1 MLEERSV
8 VLTSPIGKKVLRM
21 LLNTH
26 SFWGRAGTR
35 LGAALALILA
45 VACDGSDKLSPS
57 IESPAA
63 TAPADSAAAVPTD
76 STALP
81 TDSTAST
88 DSTLAPTDSAAA
100 TAVFAI
106 GSQPGIVF
114 GSYGMT
120 ATDLNS
126 IHTGIL
132 NGGGITETNVGSL
145 LAAIKAKGGRLVLK
159 MCMGDDK
166 YVKNPDGTFSL
177 TKWKSLVDR
186 FRQANLGPYIADG
199 TLIGHFLID
208 EPQRTAK
215 WGGKIISQAT
225 IEAMAQYS
233 KQIWPTLPTLVRVV
247 PSWLASSPVAYR
259 ALDAGWLQY
268 SHDKGDPGKLVASE
282 VSIARQK
289 GLGLVIGLNIL
300 DGGNGSSGVAGW
312 SRGKYAM
319 SASEIRNYGTALL
332 AQSYACGFFNWTYQY
347 FGPTYY
353 ARSDI
358 KSAMADLST
367 KAKAHAR
374 TSCQQ

>member
-1 MLEERSV
+1 MLV
-8 VLTSPIGKKVLRM
+8 MVALT
-21 LLNTH
+21 
-26 SFWGRAGTR
+26 FAAGCNS
-35 LGAALALILA
+35 G
-45 VACDGSDKLSPS
+45 DKLSPDT
-57 IESPAA
+57 ETPAA
-63 TAPADSAAAVPTD
+63 TVPAPADSAAAGPTD

-88 DSTLAPTDSAAA
+88 DSTLAPADSAAA
-100 TAVFAI
+100 ATAAFAT

-132 NGGGITETNVGSL
+132 NGGGITETSVGPL

-177 TKWKSLVDR
+177 TKWKALVDR
-186 FRQANLGPYIADG
+186 FKKTNLAPYISDG
-199 TLIGHFLID
+199 TLMGHFLID

-215 WGGKIISQAT
+215 WGGQFISQAT
-225 IEAMAQYS
+225 IEAMAAYS
-233 KQIWPTLPTLVRVV
+233 KQIWPTLPTMVRVV
-247 PSWLASSPVAYR
+247 PSWLASAPVAYS

-268 SHDKGDPGKLVASE
+268 TQDKGDPGKLVASE
-282 VSIARQK
+282 VAAARQK

-300 DGGNGSSGVAGW
+300 DGGNGSSGVHGW
-312 SRGKYAM
+312 SRGKWAM
-319 SASEIRNYGTALL
+319 TATEIKNYGSALL

-358 KSAMADLST
+358 KSALADLSS
-367 KAKAHAR
+367 KAQAHAK
-374 TSCQQ
+374 TSCRQ

>member
-1 MLEERSV
+1 MPTTHHRVRHRARFQLLGLV
-8 VLTSPIGKKVLRM
+8 ALTL
-21 LLNTH
+21 
-26 SFWGRAGTR
+26 
-35 LGAALALILA
+35 AA
-45 VACDGSDKLSPS
+45 ACDSSDKLSPS
-57 IESPAA
+57 SETPVA
-63 TAPADSAAAVPTD
+63 TTPSTGDSAASVPSDSSATPIDSTSIVSD
-76 STALP
+76 STAVL
-81 TDSTAST
+81 DSTG
-88 DSTLAPTDSAAA
+88 APVA
-100 TAVFAI
+100 TSFAT
-106 GSQPGIVF
+106 GTQPGIVF

-186 FRQANLGPYIADG
+186 FKQANLGPYISDG

-233 KQIWPTLPTLVRVV
+233 KTIWPTLPTFVRVV
-247 PSWLASSPVAYR
+247 PSWLASAPVTYR

-268 SHDKGDPGKLVASE
+268 GYGKGDPGQMVASE
-282 VSIARQK
+282 TAIAKNK
-289 GLGLVIGLNIL
+289 GLGLLIGLNIL
-300 DGGNGSSGVAGW
+300 DGGNGSSGVHGW
-312 SRGKYAM
+312 SKNKWTM
-319 SASEIRNYGTALL
+319 SASEIKNYGTALL
-332 AQSYACGFFNWTYQY
+332 NNSYACGFYNWTYQY

-353 ARSDI
+353 ARSDV
-358 KSAMADLST
+358 KSAMTTLSGM
-367 KAKAHAR
+367 ARNHAR
-374 TSCQQ
+374 TSCRQ